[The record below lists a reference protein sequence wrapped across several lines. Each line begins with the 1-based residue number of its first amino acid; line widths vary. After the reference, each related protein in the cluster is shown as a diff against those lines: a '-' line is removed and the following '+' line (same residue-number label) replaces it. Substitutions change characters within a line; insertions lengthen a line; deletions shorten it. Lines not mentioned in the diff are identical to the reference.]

1 MNDQT
6 LHAIIQHAYTHSP
19 EVRERFDRA
28 GLSPDDIRAIA
39 DLTRVPVLTK
49 DEAIARQQADPPFGG
64 MLAAPLSAVSHL
76 FFSPGPLYEPGP
88 EEDDPAWSIA
98 VTMLRE
104 AGFGAGDV
112 ILNSLSYHLVPA
124 GYLFDGAFT
133 RLGATVIPAG
143 TGPAE
148 LQLQMARDL
157 AATGYVGT
165 PSFLAGLLQKA
176 EEKGI
181 ALSLRRAVT
190 TAEPLPPALRATL
203 VGRYGLEV
211 INTYATAELGV
222 LAVNSG
228 EGMAMRLLPEPI
240 IQVVDPDTGASVGPG
255 ETGEVVVT
263 NGSALYPLIR
273 FGTGDLAMNIDPRPG
288 ESAQAERAIILV
300 GRRGEAVKVRGMF
313 LHPNQLRFA
322 AAQVPGVRAVQ
333 AVVTR
338 PDGVRDHLALRV
350 DFPRPTGEGQGEG
363 EASRAAVNFPRPA
376 GEGQGEGEAS
386 RAAVAE
392 ALKAAVQGV
401 CRVRV
406 DEVGFGMVENDGPV
420 VVDERKW
427 E

>member
-6 LHAIIQHAYTHSP
+6 LHAIIRHAYMNSP

-28 GLSPDDIRAIA
+28 GLSPDDIRTVA
-39 DLTRVPVLTK
+39 DLARVPVLTK
-49 DEAIARQQADPPFGG
+49 DDAIARQQADPPFGG

-88 EEDDPAWSIA
+88 EEDDPAWAIA
-98 VTMLRE
+98 VAMLRE

-165 PSFLAGLLQKA
+165 PSFLASLLQKA
-176 EEKGI
+176 EEKDI
-181 ALSLRRAVT
+181 ALPLRRAVV

-203 VGRYGLEV
+203 VSRYGLEV

-222 LAVNSG
+222 LAINTG
-228 EGMAMRLLPEPI
+228 DGLAMRLLPEPL
-240 IQVVDPDTGASVGPG
+240 IQVVDPDSGASVGPG

-350 DFPRPTGEGQGEG
+350 DFPL
-363 EASRAAVNFPRPA
+363 PA
-376 GEGQGEGEAS
+376 GEGQGEGS

-406 DEVGFGMVENDGPV
+406 DEVGFGMVANSEQTVIDK
-420 VVDERKW
+420 RQW
-427 E
+427 Q

>member
-1 MNDQT
+1 MTMKEERLQE
-6 LHAIIQHAYTHSP
+6 IVQHAYDHSP
-19 EVRERFDRA
+19 AFRERLDGA
-28 GLSPDDIRAIA
+28 GVRPDEIKSIA
-39 DLTRVPVLTK
+39 DLSRVPVFTK

-64 MLAAPLSAVSHL
+64 MLAAPLSAVSHF

-88 EEDDPAWSIA
+88 TEDDHAWGVA
-98 VTMLRE
+98 VAMLRE
-104 AGFGAGDV
+104 AGFDAGDV

-143 TGPAE
+143 TGPAD
-148 LQLQMARDL
+148 LQLQMAHDL
-157 AATGYVGT
+157 GATGFVGT
-165 PSFLAGLLQKA
+165 PSFLLSLLQKA

-181 ALSLRRAVT
+181 TLALRRAVT
-190 TAEPLPPALRATL
+190 TAEPLPPALRQTL
-203 VGRYGLEV
+203 VEQYGLEV

-222 LAVNSG
+222 LAVNTG
-228 EGMAMRLLPEPI
+228 EGMAMRLLPEPL
-240 IQVVDPDTGASVGPG
+240 IQVVNPDTGALVGPG

-263 NGSALYPLIR
+263 NTSRLYPLIR

-288 ESAQAERAIILV
+288 ESAQEERAIILV

-322 AAQVPGVRAVQ
+322 AAQVPGVVAFQ
-333 AVVTR
+333 AIITR

-350 DFPRPTGEGQGEG
+350 QAAESADQPAIAEG
-363 EASRAAVNFPRPA
+363 
-376 GEGQGEGEAS
+376 
-386 RAAVAE
+386 
-392 ALKAAVQGV
+392 LKAAVQGV

-406 DEVGFGMVENDGPV
+406 DEVGFGDVGDGPP

-427 E
+427 D

>member
-1 MNDQT
+1 MKEERLQE
-6 LHAIIQHAYTHSP
+6 IVQHAYDHSP
-19 EVRERFDRA
+19 AFRERLDGA
-28 GLSPDDIRAIA
+28 GVGPEEIKTLA
-39 DLTRVPVLTK
+39 DLSRVPVFTK

-64 MLAAPLSAVSHL
+64 MLAAPLSAVSHF

-88 EEDDPAWSIA
+88 TEDDHAWGVA
-98 VTMLRE
+98 VAMLRE

-143 TGPAE
+143 TGPTE

-157 AATGYVGT
+157 NATGFVGT
-165 PSFLAGLLQKA
+165 PSFLLGLMQKA
-176 EEKGI
+176 AEKGI
-181 ALSLRRAVT
+181 ALKLRRAVT
-190 TAEPLPPALRATL
+190 TAEPLPPALRQTL
-203 VGRYGLEV
+203 VGQYGLEV

-222 LAVNSG
+222 LAVNTG

-240 IQVVDPDTGASVGPG
+240 IQVVDPDSGASVGPG

-263 NGSALYPLIR
+263 NDNQLYPLIR

-322 AAQVPGVRAVQ
+322 AAQVPGVGAVQ

-350 DFPRPTGEGQGEG
+350 AAPLPPGEGQGEG
-363 EASRAAVNFPRPA
+363 SHAAL
-376 GEGQGEGEAS
+376 
-386 RAAVAE
+386 AE

-406 DEVGFGMVENDGPV
+406 DEASFGEVTADAPIIM
-420 VVDERKW
+420 DERDW
-427 E
+427 S

>member
-1 MNDQT
+1 M
-6 LHAIIQHAYTHSP
+6 
-19 EVRERFDRA
+19 
-28 GLSPDDIRAIA
+28 
-39 DLTRVPVLTK
+39 
-49 DEAIARQQADPPFGG
+49 
-64 MLAAPLSAVSHL
+64 
-76 FFSPGPLYEPGP
+76 
-88 EEDDPAWSIA
+88 
-98 VTMLRE
+98 
-104 AGFGAGDV
+104 
-112 ILNSLSYHLVPA
+112 
-124 GYLFDGAFT
+124 
-133 RLGATVIPAG
+133 
-143 TGPAE
+143 
-148 LQLQMARDL
+148 
-157 AATGYVGT
+157 
-165 PSFLAGLLQKA
+165 
-176 EEKGI
+176 
-181 ALSLRRAVT
+181 T

-222 LAVNSG
+222 LAINTG
-228 EGMAMRLLPEPI
+228 DGLAMRLLPEPL

-338 PDGVRDHLALRV
+338 PDGMRDHLALRV
-350 DFPRPTGEGQGEG
+350 DFPL
-363 EASRAAVNFPRPA
+363 PA
-376 GEGQGEGEAS
+376 GEGQGEGS

-406 DEVGFGMVENDGPV
+406 DEVGFGVVESDGPV
-420 VVDERKW
+420 VVDERRW

>member
-1 MNDQT
+1 MKEERLQE
-6 LHAIIQHAYTHSP
+6 IVQHAYDHSP
-19 EVRERFDRA
+19 AFRERLDGA
-28 GLSPDDIRAIA
+28 GVGPEEIKTLA
-39 DLTRVPVLTK
+39 DLSRVPVFTK

-64 MLAAPLSAVSHL
+64 MLAAPLSAVSHF

-88 EEDDPAWSIA
+88 TEDDHAWGVA
-98 VTMLRE
+98 VAMLRE

-124 GYLFDGAFT
+124 GYLFDGSFT

-143 TGPAE
+143 TGPTE

-157 AATGYVGT
+157 NATGFVGT
-165 PSFLAGLLQKA
+165 PSFLLSLLQKA
-176 EEKGI
+176 EEKGV
-181 ALSLRRAVT
+181 ALKLRRAVT

-203 VGRYGLEV
+203 VGQYGLEV

-222 LAVNSG
+222 LAVNTG

-263 NGSALYPLIR
+263 NFNRLYPLIR

-322 AAQVPGVRAVQ
+322 AAQVPGGSAVQ

-338 PDGVRDHLALRV
+338 PDGGRDHLMLRV
-350 DFPRPTGEGQGEG
+350 
-363 EASRAAVNFPRPA
+363 AAPLPA
-376 GEGQGEGEAS
+376 GEGQGEGS
-386 RAAVAE
+386 RAELAE
-392 ALKAAVQGV
+392 RLKAAVQGV

-406 DEVGFGMVENDGPV
+406 DEVGFGEVEADRQPIS
-420 VVDERKW
+420 DQRSW

>member
-1 MNDQT
+1 
-6 LHAIIQHAYTHSP
+6 
-19 EVRERFDRA
+19 
-28 GLSPDDIRAIA
+28 
-39 DLTRVPVLTK
+39 
-49 DEAIARQQADPPFGG
+49 
-64 MLAAPLSAVSHL
+64 
-76 FFSPGPLYEPGP
+76 
-88 EEDDPAWSIA
+88 
-98 VTMLRE
+98 MLRE

-228 EGMAMRLLPEPI
+228 EGMAMRLLPEPL
-240 IQVVDPDTGASVGPG
+240 IQVVDPDSGASVGPG

-288 ESAQAERAIILV
+288 ESEQAERAIILV

-322 AAQVPGVRAVQ
+322 AAQVPGVRGVQ

-350 DFPRPTGEGQGEG
+350 AAAEGVDEAAISEG
-363 EASRAAVNFPRPA
+363 
-376 GEGQGEGEAS
+376 
-386 RAAVAE
+386 
-392 ALKAAVQGV
+392 LKGAVQGV

-406 DEVGFGMVENDGPV
+406 DEVGFDWENGKAIVEDRR
-420 VVDERKW
+420 EW
-427 E
+427 T